1 MTFTK
6 QAMASL
12 KIHTKDSKAARKH
25 DLGDVLHKC
34 SKCSFASKYK
44 TSTNRH
50 EKNIHN

>member
-6 QAMASL
+6 SEMESL
-12 KIHTKDSKAARKH
+12 NSHTKDRKNARKH